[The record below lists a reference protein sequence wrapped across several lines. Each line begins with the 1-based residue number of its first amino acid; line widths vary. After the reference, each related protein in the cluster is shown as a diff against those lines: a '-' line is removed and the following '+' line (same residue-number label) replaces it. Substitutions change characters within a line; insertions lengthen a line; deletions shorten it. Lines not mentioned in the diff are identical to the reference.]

1 MPLVLQ
7 LAEERLVLAVPR
19 AQHNELRARMGIQNM
34 PDNPRDEVDPLCA
47 QPAAISRQ

>member
-34 PDNPRDEVDPLCA
+34 HFILNRCV
-47 QPAAISRQ
+47 Q